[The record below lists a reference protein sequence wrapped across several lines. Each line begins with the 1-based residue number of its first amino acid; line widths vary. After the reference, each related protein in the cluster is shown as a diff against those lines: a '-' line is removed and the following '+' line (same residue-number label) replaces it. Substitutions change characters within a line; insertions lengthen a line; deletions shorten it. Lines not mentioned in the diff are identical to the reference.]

1 MQVLTLVLFLMN
13 YHLQVTRSQSV
24 CFAPEGENEVFR
36 NLISSKSHLLLGSSA
51 AIYRLDDNL
60 AKQQKKVLSSPNR
73 MLVTDYVGSFKDS
86 VLSCDSNTCFLAQVT
101 DFNSVSWQVNTLLRS
116 STAVVVDNAVAV
128 FAPRANG
135 TSDLTFGER
144 ADGLF
149 PRYFTK
155 GSLVN
160 AGVGNSSYSFL
171 QYAKRIEG
179 NRFESLTYLAEFPL
193 RYANDSGY
201 VYFVTRP
208 TQEELRVVRIC
219 EDDAGSFGVFA
230 SHFEAVIRCGE
241 NGVRA
246 RDSTAATFINIT
258 TVFNGRPT
266 ILLTQTRTITSSNLQ
281 LEVCAFD
288 IGTINTIMTQK
299 YEQCIGGLNNVVSGF
314 ERDGTQEMCVAVPNH
329 ALPIIVSYPSYSY
342 IHIILY
348 V

>member
-1 MQVLTLVLFLMN
+1 MQVLTLVLFLIN

-116 STAVVVDNAVAV
+116 STVVVDNAVAV

-149 PRYFTK
+149 SRYFAK

-171 QYAKRIEG
+171 QYAMRAET
-179 NRFESLTYLAEFPL
+179 NRFDPFTYLAEFPL
-193 RYANDSGY
+193 RYANDSGF

-208 TQEELRVVRIC
+208 TQEELRVVRVC
-219 EDDAGSFGVFA
+219 EDDAGSLGAFS

-241 NGVRA
+241 IGVRD

-266 ILLTQTRTITSSNLQ
+266 ILLTQTRIITSSNLQ

-299 YEQCIGGLNNVVSGF
+299 YNECVRALNNAVSGF
-314 ERDGTQEMCVAVPNH
+314 ERDGSQETCVGVADH
-329 ALPIIVSYPSYSY
+329 ALPTIVSYPSDSY
-342 IHIILY
+342 MHMY
-348 V
+348 VHV